1 MEYHMKLSQRMG
13 SISMEKQRS
22 YYNNSIF
29 NTTSLHLT
37 VLRPMEHLKNVE
49 EEHKELQRLAP
60 IVALCIL
67 GVQNINSIFHRNH
80 SLFISV
86 WDGNNPSH

>member
-1 MEYHMKLSQRMG
+1 MKLSQRMG

-29 NTTSLHLT
+29 NTTSFHLT

-49 EEHKELQRLAP
+49 EEHKELQGMAP
-60 IVALCIL
+60 TITLCTM
-67 GVQNINSIFHRNH
+67 GVQNINSIFHRSH

-86 WDGNNPSH
+86 

>member
-1 MEYHMKLSQRMG
+1 MEYHMKLSQTMG

-29 NTTSLHLT
+29 NTTSFHLT

-49 EEHKELQRLAP
+49 EEHKELQGMAP
-60 IVALCIL
+60 TNYLM
-67 GVQNINSIFHRNH
+67 H
-80 SLFISV
+80 SGGTEHQFDLPQEPLLI
-86 WDGNNPSH
+86 H